1 MSDDDHEHKDGCL
14 CGVPHDERE
23 KTDDC
28 DLPAAVGGVEGDTK
42 RRVQPRRKSDR
53 NALSENE

>member
-42 RRVQPRRKSDR
+42 AKRRKGTR
-53 NALSENE
+53 TAVEGE